1 MRQCPKNDAH
11 RPRCK
16 LQSKLTGH
24 TWVETAGTQ
33 THSDSRTFMH
43 SSQFTHL
50 TLQLHGRRIRLHA
63 IANHGSYP
71 RRPTPLCHSAIVVPN
86 TCTSIAHGHSARR
99 DQTLLGVRI
108 HALTS
113 PRGGTA
119 PLTARQQQSSANSQ
133 PHTRSGSAH
142 RMRRPRPSCEL
153 SSHGAP
159 HPRPLC

>member
-43 SSQFTHL
+43 SSQLTHL
-50 TLQLHGRRIRLHA
+50 RHPATAWTAHPCTCNRQSPSA
-63 IANHGSYP
+63 
-71 RRPTPLCHSAIVVPN
+71 PTLCHSAIVVPN

-119 PLTARQQQSSANSQ
+119 PLIARRQQSSANSQ
-133 PHTRSGSAH
+133 PHTRSDSAH

-159 HPRPLC
+159 HPQPLC